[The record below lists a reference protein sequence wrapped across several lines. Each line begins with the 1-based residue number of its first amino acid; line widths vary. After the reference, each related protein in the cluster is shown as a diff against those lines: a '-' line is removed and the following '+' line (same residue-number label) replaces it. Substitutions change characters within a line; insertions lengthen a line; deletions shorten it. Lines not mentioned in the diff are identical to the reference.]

1 MGNQQSNKV
10 QTVEILEDDDTEMG
24 ANVNKDSF
32 IVPGA
37 CCAATQSK
45 IVHQHVP

>member
-32 IVPGA
+32 VVPGA
-37 CCAATQSK
+37 STGATRAW
-45 IVHQHVP
+45 IVNLCP